1 MPTAH
6 WQAYADAV
14 STDEG
19 ATFASLLEAA
29 LGALAV
35 VSLVVAVVVFVA
47 WIAAPRVGV
56 SMRRTRMMLRIWI
69 AAVVIASVLGLL
81 GFIIGRDV
89 ARLF

>member
-14 STDEG
+14 STDES
-19 ATFASLLEAA
+19 AAFASVLEAA

-35 VSLVVAVVVFVA
+35 VSLIVAVVVFVA
-47 WIAAPRVGV
+47 WIAAPRFGV

-89 ARLF
+89 AHLF